1 MIEYKKIYNEKYI
14 NAKKDFWLMQNKNI
28 KNIDK
33 MKSSDKENIRSKIH
47 KDIVQNLVLNNNYL
61 DEIELSA
68 DNCNISIGDFGAKSE
83 GECNSTLGTRYYIP
97 PEAILEG
104 KCSYPVDIWAIGCTY
119 YELLSGMILFDPIK
133 DINYSRDYYHL
144 SLIND
149 TCGNFKLDFLKSTNK
164 YKEFFKKNGIL
175 CDYTKSECRLER
187 KLKEIDNDNLNSI
200 RILLKSTLIINP
212 LERINIVKLNELT
225 T

>member
-1 MIEYKKIYNEKYI
+1 MGLAPAE
-14 NAKKDFWLMQNKNI
+14 
-28 KNIDK
+28 
-33 MKSSDKENIRSKIH
+33 
-47 KDIVQNLVLNNNYL
+47 LVLG
-61 DEIELSA
+61 I
-68 DNCNISIGDFGAKSE
+68 
-83 GECNSTLGTRYYIP
+83 
-97 PEAILEG
+97 
-104 KCSYPVDIWAIGCTY
+104 
-119 YELLSGMILFDPIK
+119 
-133 DINYSRDYYHL
+133 HL